1 MTDLDP
7 QYLTIATAI
16 IGVISSIITQ
26 TAKRYVPD
34 KWRNLFALGISVLV
48 SAIAV
53 VIHSVSILLSGGHLT
68 IDAATLTTMVFG
80 VIGVAQTIY
89 AAVYKLVADKATD
102 DKAPVDKPDKQ

>member
-34 KWRNLFALGISVLV
+34 RWRNLFALGISVLV

-53 VIHSVSILLSGGHLT
+53 IINSVSILLSGGHLM

-102 DKAPVDKPDKQ
+102 DKAPIDKPNKQ